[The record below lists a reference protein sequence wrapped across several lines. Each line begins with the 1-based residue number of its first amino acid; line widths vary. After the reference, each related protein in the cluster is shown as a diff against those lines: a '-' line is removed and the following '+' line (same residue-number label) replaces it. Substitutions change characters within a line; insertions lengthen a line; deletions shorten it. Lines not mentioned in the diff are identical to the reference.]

1 MLFHALHLSILVYQS
16 LCTIAA
22 FSPVYTS
29 NCTLLHCCFTHCIWV
44 HISQLQIPNCS
55 RSLFQV
61 LQNPRKLQKL
71 LCSVTATPA
80 YAGSSC
86 WLTVT
91 ALIPL
96 GALICD
102 TFLILHLHWTNCH
115 CRFAVMRHST
125 AKNCKE
131 LQMTAKKLQ
140 RMAGQ
145 CIFITQPSEHTS
157 YNC

>member
-1 MLFHALHLSILVYQS
+1 MHLSIVPVHTSCFFTCISSCTALLFHALHLSSYLVVANAKLQQDE
-16 LCTIAA
+16 
-22 FSPVYTS
+22 FVPV
-29 NCTLLHCCFTHCIWV
+29 
-44 HISQLQIPNCS
+44 
-55 RSLFQV
+55 
-61 LQNPRKLQKL
+61 QNPRKLQKL
-71 LCSVTATPA
+71 LCSVTATVA